1 MTAERSSVHFVKGAA
16 ILGIAG
22 LLSKLLG
29 AVYRIPYQNIAGDI
43 GLYVYMQVYPLYTT
57 LLILATAGFPIAI
70 SKIVSERLALGDT
83 YGARKAYRVASL
95 SLLVL
100 GFVFFLLLFGGAPL
114 VAAFMGD
121 EHLTMPL
128 RAVAWSLPLVPI
140 AAIMRGYFQGQQNMM
155 PTGVSQVVEQLV
167 RVIFIL
173 IAAYW
178 GMMVYHDAYL
188 AGTGAVFAAFPGA
201 LAAVAVLAYYW
212 RKHSRLQAG
221 ALDGEISPASA
232 ADSWTTR
239 QVLHSLLYYALPICL
254 GALVLPL
261 IPLVDSVTVVNLLQY
276 SGMDE
281 EMAKVVK
288 GAFDRGQPLIQFGTF
303 FATSLSLALVP
314 AISEAAAQGH
324 HKVIA
329 ERTEVALRLTSLL
342 GLPASFGLAL
352 LAEPVNVMLYG
363 DAKGTEALAI
373 QAFTIL
379 FATLSIATSGILQG
393 LGRVMLPARH
403 LFVGVVVKLGL
414 NLLLIPF
421 AGIAGAA
428 FATVIAYLVAMLL
441 NMKGIVR
448 YTGAVIRFR
457 KILGRPLIAALIMVV
472 AVLVIEWAASTVLQE
487 MISSTRLLQ
496 TLVALLAVGTG
507 ALVYLLALLKTG
519 GLTEEDLRFLPK
531 GGRLVSLLTR
541 LHLLRSE

>member
-1 MTAERSSVHFVKGAA
+1 MSDRSSAHFVKGAA

-70 SKIVSERLALGDT
+70 SKLVSERLAVGDA
-83 YGARKAYRVASL
+83 YGARKAFRVASITL
-95 SLLVL
+95 FIL
-100 GFVFFLLLFGGAPL
+100 GFVFFLLLYTGAPL
-114 VAAFMGD
+114 VADFMGD
-121 EHLTMPL
+121 DQLTMPL

-140 AAIMRGYFQGQQNMM
+140 AAIMRGYFQGQQNMV
-155 PTGVSQVVEQLV
+155 PTGVSQVVEQLI

-178 GMMVYHDAYL
+178 AMMVYQDAYL

-201 LAAVAVLAYYW
+201 VTAVIVLLVYW
-212 RKHSRLQAG
+212 RRNTRKQNLGDA
-221 ALDGEISPASA
+221 EIKPTAN
-232 ADSWTTR
+232 SWTTR
-239 QVLHSLLYYALPICL
+239 EVLRSLVYYALPICL

-261 IPLVDSVTVVNLLQY
+261 IPLVDSVTVVNMLQY

-314 AISEAAAQGH
+314 AISEAVAQGQH
-324 HKVIA
+324 RVIA
-329 ERTEVALRLTSLL
+329 SRTEVALRLTSLL
-342 GLPASFGLAL
+342 GIPASFGLAL

-363 DAKGTEALAI
+363 DTKGTEALAI
-373 QAFTIL
+373 QSFTIF

-393 LGRVMLPARH
+393 LGQVMLPARH
-403 LFVGVVVKLGL
+403 LFVGVVIKLIL
-414 NLLLIPF
+414 NIILIPL
-421 AGIAGAA
+421 AGISGAA
-428 FATVIAYLVAMLL
+428 LATVVAYMVAMML
-441 NMKGIVR
+441 NMRGIAKHTGVVISVR
-448 YTGAVIRFR
+448 NIIG
-457 KILGRPLIAALIMVV
+457 KPLLAALCMTAVV
-472 AVLVIEWAASTVLQE
+472 ILVEWATASVVGGFVQ
-487 MISSTRLLQ
+487 STRLLH
-496 TLVALLAVGTG
+496 TLVALAAVGSG

-519 GLTEEDLRFLPK
+519 GLTKEDMRFLPK
-531 GGRLVSLLTR
+531 GGKLSALLIRLR
-541 LHLLRSE
+541 LLRG